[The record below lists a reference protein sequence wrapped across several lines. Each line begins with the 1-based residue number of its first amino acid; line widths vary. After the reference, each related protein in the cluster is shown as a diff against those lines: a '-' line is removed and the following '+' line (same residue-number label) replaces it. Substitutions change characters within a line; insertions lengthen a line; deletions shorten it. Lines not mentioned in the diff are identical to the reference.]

1 MSEQRRPG
9 ARVTAAAAAVSGPS
23 SELSWLSTRGRLA
36 DVLEDQSTQ
45 ILRLSQTPL
54 LAWLLCGL
62 RPAPPPS
69 EGWETTY
76 TCAGWEGIHRG
87 GGSVAA
93 GA

>member
-1 MSEQRRPG
+1 VSCG
-9 ARVTAAAAAVSGPS
+9 A
-23 SELSWLSTRGRLA
+23 LSAERLA
-36 DVLEDQSTQ
+36 LIHPRGQSPSLKDLLRSVDRSIGQ